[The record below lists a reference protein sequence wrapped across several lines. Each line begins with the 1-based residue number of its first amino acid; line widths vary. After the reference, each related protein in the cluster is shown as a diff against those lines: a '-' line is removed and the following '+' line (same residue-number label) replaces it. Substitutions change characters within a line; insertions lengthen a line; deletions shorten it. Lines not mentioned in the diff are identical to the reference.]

1 MVSELEL
8 ETRQNCFSPGSMLS
22 MAGTKLLEFGTVGEV
37 YPSHFF
43 VLAAS
48 NDRALSI
55 MSHSRHV
62 WRPETGRPQSQGQ
75 DTGF

>member
-37 YPSHFF
+37 
-43 VLAAS
+43 
-48 NDRALSI
+48 I
-55 MSHSRHV
+55 G
-62 WRPETGRPQSQGQ
+62 T
-75 DTGF
+75 